1 MLGNIRDKRT
11 NPISP
16 QVDVVF
22 EPSIHDNAWDPD
34 GRHHFDYNETS
45 KSPDYIYVKWLY
57 DTTVREAV
65 LYAETA
71 WSIPVTVFLYNQ
83 GYCPAGC
90 FLLCVLRMHADALLP
105 SGCIVRKPGH
115 VLTRWLGTY
124 DGEFDSDRLNSL
136 SLTNRHVGHST
147 TGPSPW
153 CRARSA
159 AAHTSN

>member
-22 EPSIHDNAWDPD
+22 EPSIHDNAWNPD
-34 GRHHFDYNETS
+34 GCHHFDYDETL
-45 KSPDYIYVKWLY
+45 KRPDYFYVKWLY

-83 GYCPAGC
+83 GYRPAG
-90 FLLCVLRMHADALLP
+90 
-105 SGCIVRKPGH
+105 
-115 VLTRWLGTY
+115 
-124 DGEFDSDRLNSL
+124 
-136 SLTNRHVGHST
+136 
-147 TGPSPW
+147 
-153 CRARSA
+153 
-159 AAHTSN
+159 